1 MRYVGLTALGIV
13 FWANTILLRMLL
25 THHCTPEDLARE
37 VAAAQEADRPPG
49 AHGPA
54 AGAPAPTWGGG
65 RPCAIRGGDEVI
77 DVGLPSRNDD
87 DRWPLSKTALVSGL
101 NEVRPRVRACYARFA
116 VPGTAMVNV
125 VIAKSGRVASAA
137 VTGKFA
143 GTPTGACVEAAVK
156 TARFP
161 RSDGFS
167 TPYPFQL
174 R

>member
-13 FWANTILLRMLL
+13 FWADVILLRMVL
-25 THHCTPEDLARE
+25 THHCAPEELARE
-37 VAAAQEADRPPG
+37 VAATREAERSQEARLQ
-49 AHGPA
+49 
-54 AGAPAPTWGGG
+54 APVAPTWGGG
-65 RPCAIRGGDEVI
+65 TPCAIRRGDEVM
-77 DVGLPSRNDD
+77 DVDVPSWNHDD
-87 DRWPLSKTALVSGL
+87 DFPLSKTALVRGL
-101 NEVRPRVRACYARFA
+101 NEVRPLVQACYARFA

-125 VIAKSGRVASAA
+125 VIAKRGHVASAA

-161 RSDGFS
+161 RSNGFS